1 MYSGKLTFQPHPHT
15 KNITQS
21 VGGRKKILCKC
32 ILQEK
37 IHGEIN
43 GLKKNHA
50 YNLNNSTLPPP
61 SPCPLRSKMVGPRS
75 DLFY

>member
-37 IHGEIN
+37 IHSEIN

-50 YNLNNSTLPPP
+50 
-61 SPCPLRSKMVGPRS
+61 
-75 DLFY
+75 